1 LIDGLAALV
10 LHAAAVPVR
19 ERTDY
24 GARLAARALD
34 GLLLRTCHRVELY
47 GQVDAIAPLAA
58 DAPAGT
64 IRLAGTDAARHL
76 VRLAVGLESAVVA
89 EDQVLHQLRRAMSEA
104 RSRGKLQPIVD
115 RLGDLAL
122 RSGRRARTW
131 LPPGDRGL
139 AEQALGTLP
148 VPAQAGAR
156 AAVLV
161 VGAGEMG
168 ARIARA
174 AARRGLPLVVA
185 SRTPER
191 AAALAAGHGG
201 QAVPFDPGPG
211 ALAGM
216 AGVIVALAGHWPL
229 GQPSI
234 AALVAAETHVVDLSA
249 PSALE
254 PALAHGLGSR
264 LTTID
269 DLAVRSAPPSR
280 RLLERLEMLVE
291 ETLADWQAWAGA
303 GRRRDLAQRLAE
315 RAAEARQAE
324 LGALWRRL
332 PDLELDDR
340 MEVERMARHLAERL
354 LREPLEVLAA
364 EDDEGRLR
372 AARELFRL

>member
-1 LIDGLAALV
+1 LIDGLAGLV
-10 LHAAAVPVR
+10 LHAAAVPVG

-24 GARLAARALD
+24 GARLAARAPD

-47 GQVDAIAPLAA
+47 GQADAIAPLAA

-89 EDQVLHQLRRAMSEA
+89 EDQVLHQLRRAMAEA
-104 RSRGKLQPIVD
+104 RSCGTLPLVVD
-115 RLGDLAL
+115 RLADLAL

-139 AEQALGTLP
+139 AEQAFGTLP
-148 VPAQAGAR
+148 VPAQDQAPAP
-156 AAVLV
+156 VLV

-168 ARIARA
+168 ARIVRA

-201 QAVPFDPGPG
+201 RAVPFDPGPQVLGG
-211 ALAGM
+211 AAC
-216 AGVIVALAGHWPL
+216 VVVALAGRWPL
-229 GQPSI
+229 ARPSI
-234 AALVAAETHVVDLSA
+234 AALVEAETHIVDLSA

-254 PALAHGLGSR
+254 PALARQLGPR

-269 DLAVRSAPPSR
+269 DLAVRAAAPSR
-280 RLLERLEMLVE
+280 RLLERLERLVE
-291 ETLADWQAWAGA
+291 ETLADWHAWAA
-303 GRRRDLAQRLAE
+303 ADRRRDLAQLLAE
-315 RAAEARQAE
+315 RAEEVRQAE

-332 PDLELDDR
+332 PDLEPDDR
-340 MEVERMARHLAERL
+340 LEVERMARHLAERL
-354 LREPLEVLAA
+354 LREPLEVLGGG
-364 EDDEGRLR
+364 DDEGRAR